1 VARNVSAAIANP
13 IRTGVQLVP
22 SAVITEFIDAF
33 VYDMSE
39 KQYLALAA
47 LLLLVVSFTQNAVEN
62 YQKRGFL
69 RQVPP
74 TNVPVIDDER

>member
-1 VARNVSAAIANP
+1 MARNVSTAIANP

-47 LLLLVVSFTQNAVEN
+47 LLLLLVSFVQNTVEN
-62 YQKRGFL
+62 HHKRGFL

-74 TNVPVIDDER
+74 TDVPVIDDEQ